1 MILHNFFPSSFAC
14 WQLVQACLS
23 NSPTVKC
30 LAGVINMVTVI
41 HLLYHCLQ
49 IIVNSAKLRDG
60 PFFLL
65 KEPIHLR
72 TEKFLSERCKRS
84 RVPRAALIAANGGSG
99 SRNRKSEE
107 ER

>member
-1 MILHNFFPSSFAC
+1 MILHNFFPSIFAC

-84 RVPRAALIAANGGSG
+84 RVMLAASLRSAAASRGSGRAAG
-99 SRNRKSEE
+99 
-107 ER
+107 

>member
-1 MILHNFFPSSFAC
+1 MQCLDQSMFSFAC

-84 RVPRAALIAANGGSG
+84 RVMMAASLRSAAASRGSGRAAG
-99 SRNRKSEE
+99 
-107 ER
+107 